1 MAVFAKLKKIGIDA
15 YLLLLLGV
23 VALSFV
29 LPARGTFAELVK
41 QAAYYAVALLFF
53 VYGAKLKTEVVVAGF
68 TNWRLQLS
76 VLAVTYVLFPLL
88 ALGLVFFADP
98 LISDELALGLL
109 YIGIL
114 PSTVQSS
121 IAFTAL
127 AQGNVAASVCA
138 ASVSNLLGVIATPVL
153 ATIILHT
160 GDGSL
165 NGAAVINIAIQIV
178 LPFFLGQ
185 IARPWIGDW
194 INRHR
199 LISLTVDR
207 GSILLIV
214 YSAFSAGMVAGVW
227 SQVDVIQL
235 LVLIA
240 FVALMLALVLG
251 ITVSLSRLFG
261 FRSEDNKTMVF
272 CGSTKSLASGVPIAN
287 ILFAGG
293 PLSLIILPLMLY
305 HQIQLIVCA
314 MIAQAMAAKADAH
327 ALAQGQPTAT
337 KA

>member
-1 MAVFAKLKKIGIDA
+1 MALPAFLKKIGIDA
-15 YLLLLLGV
+15 YLITLLCV

-29 LPARGTFAELVK
+29 LPARELFAEIVG

-53 VYGAKLKTEVVVAGF
+53 VYGAKLKTEAVVAGF
-68 TNWRLQLS
+68 SNWRLQAAILAITYVAFP
-76 VLAVTYVLFPLL
+76 VLAFIL
-88 ALGLVFFADP
+88 AFAGESVIPD
-98 LISDELALGLL
+98 DLALGLL

-127 AQGNVAASVCA
+127 AKGNVAASVCA
-138 ASVSNLLGVIATPVL
+138 ASVSNLLGVIVTPLL
-153 ATIILHT
+153 ATFVLHA
-160 GDGSL
+160 GDGGL
-165 NGAAVINIAIQIV
+165 NGGAVVNIAIQIV
-178 LPFFLGQ
+178 LPFALGQ
-185 IARPWIGDW
+185 LCRPLIGNW

-227 SQVDVIQL
+227 TQVDAITLVVIAA
-235 LVLIA
+235 LVCVL
-240 FVALMLALVLG
+240 LALGIGCSIALG
-251 ITVSLSRLFG
+251 RIAG
-261 FRSEDNKTMVF
+261 FSPEDDRAMLF

-293 PLSLIILPLMLY
+293 PISLIILPLMLY

-314 MIAQAMAAKADAH
+314 IIAQRLASKAVT
-327 ALAQGQPTAT
+327 Q
-337 KA
+337 

>member
-1 MAVFAKLKKIGIDA
+1 MALFARLKKIGIDA
-15 YLLLLLGV
+15 YLVLLLGV
-23 VALSFV
+23 VAFSF
-29 LPARGTFAELVK
+29 LFPARGPFAELVK

-53 VYGAKLKTEVVVAGF
+53 VYGAKLKTEAVVAGIA
-68 TNWRLQLS
+68 NWRLQLTI
-76 VLAVTYVLFPLL
+76 LGLTYVVFPLL
-88 ALGLVFFADP
+88 ALGLVFLGGS
-98 LISDELALGLL
+98 LITPQLALGLL

-127 AQGNVAASVCA
+127 ARGNVAASVCA
-138 ASVSNLLGVIATPVL
+138 ASVSNLLGVIVTPVL
-153 ATIILHT
+153 ATLILHA
-160 GDGSL
+160 GDGGL

-178 LPFFLGQ
+178 LPFALGQ
-185 IARPWIGDW
+185 LCRPLIGDW

-227 SQVDVIQL
+227 TQIEASQLVSLIVLVGIL
-235 LVLIA
+235 LA
-240 FVALMLALVLG
+240 MVLG
-251 ITVSLSRLFG
+251 ITLGLGRLSG
-261 FRSEDNKTMVF
+261 FTSQDNKSMVF

-287 ILFAGG
+287 ILFVGG

-314 MIAQAMAAKADAH
+314 IIAQAMASKAQTT
-327 ALAQGQPTAT
+327 ALE
-337 KA
+337 